1 MGQKLIPQNLNEA
14 LRFLNEYNC
23 KIVAGGSDIML
34 QKKNVA
40 GSLPRFEEDVL
51 FISNLDELNYE
62 RLEEDGLHIGATK
75 NMESILEND
84 LTPDILKDCLR
95 ELASTNIRHFATL
108 TGNIANASPA
118 GDSVVVDVALDA
130 KIKISCVNGVRYE
143 EVNDFIKGVR
153 KIDLNKNEMIE
164 EIIFPIKKYNRYI
177 WYKVG
182 SRKAESISKVS
193 FAATYNINNDIID
206 DISIAFGS
214 VFIKTV
220 RSKEIEDEIKGLT
233 IKEFKN
239 KKDYFIDK
247 YKTIISPI
255 TDQRSTKEYRNQ
267 VAINILEM
275 VFNKIINEERR

>member
-118 GDSVVVDVALDA
+118 GDSVVVDVVLDA
-130 KIKISCVNGVRYE
+130 KIKISSVNGVRYE

-153 KIDLNKNEMIE
+153 KIDLNKNEMIV
-164 EIIFPIKKYNRYI
+164 EIIFPIKKYNGYI

-193 FAATYNINNDIID
+193 FAATYNINNNIID

-220 RSKEIEDEIKGLT
+220 RSKEIENEIKGLT

-239 KKDYFIDK
+239 KKDYFIGK